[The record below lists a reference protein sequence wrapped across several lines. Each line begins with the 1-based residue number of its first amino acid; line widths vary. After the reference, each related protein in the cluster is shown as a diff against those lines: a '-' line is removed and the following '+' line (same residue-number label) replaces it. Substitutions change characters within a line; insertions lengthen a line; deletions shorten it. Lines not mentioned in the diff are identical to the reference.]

1 MKITKVKFYEILTND
16 RKGIVNERLYL
27 NCSVKFIYSVF
38 NQINNSIQIN
48 IIHTVYMTAKH
59 LNEND
64 KSQVLQNTMIAK
76 ELSKESLETI
86 L

>member
-27 NCSVKFIYSVF
+27 NCSVKFIYSVL
-38 NQINNSIQIN
+38 NQINNSIQTKYYS
-48 IIHTVYMTAKH
+48 HGLYDGKH

-76 ELSKESLETI
+76 ELSKEG
-86 L
+86 